1 LNAWQFS
8 QWFGSFGG
16 SGPVRIY
23 IALGARTYGQFFLCH
38 VSMYLVFGSCNI
50 VHASV
55 PIQATL
61 ISETSV
67 PIGHFNKLLVGG
79 FGTFFIFHNI
89 WDNPSH

>member
-55 PIQATL
+55 PIQARV
-61 ISETSV
+61 SETSV
-67 PIGHFNKLLVGG
+67 EKGHFNKFWLVVWN
-79 FGTFFIFHNI
+79 IFYF
-89 WDNPSH
+89 P